1 MNTHSVANQ
10 APPRVDVNEFT
21 SNTPLV
27 EGVQHYDAGWASE
40 ELTQIGAHVATADF
54 QAKSKAADTNEPEL
68 VAFDPYGNRVD
79 EVHYDPSYH
88 EIIRSAVSYGVHTS
102 AWEQPQP
109 GANVA
114 RAAGFMLFAQI
125 EPGHACPISMTH
137 SAVPTLQLQ
146 PDLAE
151 IWLPRVYSR
160 GYDGALAAP
169 SSKPGALFGMGMTE
183 KQGGSDVRANTTRA
197 VHRTGNEYALTGHKW
212 FLSAPMSDAFF
223 VLAQVSTES
232 NPDALTCFLVPRVM
246 EDGTHNVFRIQR
258 LKDKLGNHSNASS
271 EVEFEGTVGYVT
283 GEIGAGVRTIIEMVA
298 RTRLDNVYGSA
309 AGMRQAVAEALW
321 HAQHRRAFGAPLV
334 DQPAMTSVLADLA
347 LESEAATATALRLA
361 RAHDDDASDTEKNFR
376 RLATAVA
383 KYWVCKRG
391 PQHAYEA
398 MECLGGNGYVETFPL
413 ARRYREQPVMAIW
426 EGSGNVIA
434 LDVLRA
440 MARSPES
447 VTAFFNEVSLA
458 NGSNSV
464 LDAHIATTVR
474 LAGDIGE
481 ADTGT
486 AQLQARRLV
495 EEMALAL
502 QGSLLIRHSS
512 SAVAEAFISARMG
525 EDRRHEYGSLP
536 VGTDLETILAR
547 H

>member
-1 MNTHSVANQ
+1 MSTRSVSNQ
-10 APPRVDVNEFT
+10 SPPRIDVNEFT
-21 SNTPLV
+21 SNRPLV
-27 EGVQHYDAGWASE
+27 EGVGHYDAGWSVE
-40 ELTQIGAHVATADF
+40 QLTQIGAHVATAEF
-54 QAKSKAADTNEPEL
+54 QAASKAADRNEPEL
-68 VAFDPYGNRVD
+68 VAFDPYGNRID
-79 EVHYDPSYH
+79 EVHYHPAYH
-88 EIIRSAVSYGVHTS
+88 EIIASAVSYGVHTS
-102 AWEQPQP
+102 AWAEPGP

-146 PDLAE
+146 PDLADE
-151 IWLPRVYSR
+151 WLPRVLSR
-160 GYDGALAAP
+160 GYDSALAAP
-169 SSKPGALFGMGMTE
+169 SGKPGALFGMGMTE

-197 VHRTGNEYALTGHKW
+197 VHRGANEYVLTGHKW
-212 FLSAPMSDAFF
+212 FCSAPMSDAFF
-223 VLAQVSTES
+223 VLAQVSTAS
-232 NPDALTCFLVPRVM
+232 TPDALTCFLVPRVL
-246 EDGTHNVFRIQR
+246 EDGTRNVFNIQR
-258 LKDKLGNHSNASS
+258 LKDKLGNRSNASA
-271 EVEFEGTVGYVT
+271 EVEFEGTVGYLT

-321 HAQHRRAFGAPLV
+321 HARNRRAFGALLI

-361 RAHDDDASDTEKNFR
+361 RAHDDDASDSEKSFR

-398 MECLGGNGYVETFPL
+398 MECMGGNGYVETFPL

-447 VTAFFNEVSLA
+447 VTAFFDEVML
-458 NGSNSV
+458 GDGGNSV
-464 LDAHIATTVR
+464 LDAHIAATTR
-474 LAGDIGE
+474 LARKISA
-481 ADTGT
+481 ADSGA
-486 AQLQARRLV
+486 AQFQARRLV
-495 EEMALAL
+495 EDMALAL
-502 QGSLLIRHSS
+502 ESSLLVRRAP
-512 SAVAEAFISARMG
+512 SAIADAFISARLG
-525 EDRRHEYGSLP
+525 TDRRHEYGSLP
-536 VGTDLETILAR
+536 AGTDFDAILVR